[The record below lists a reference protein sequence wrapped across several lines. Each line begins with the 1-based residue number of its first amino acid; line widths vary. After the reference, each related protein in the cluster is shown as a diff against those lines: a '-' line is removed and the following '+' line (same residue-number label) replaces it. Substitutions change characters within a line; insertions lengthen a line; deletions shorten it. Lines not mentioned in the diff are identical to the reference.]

1 MQTYQSHSDG
11 RRSRAGRGPVQTAGK
26 PLVSSGEAAFAIF
39 LTRFANQIHKVF
51 LSTTDAAH
59 ASRVSRVAI
68 FAAHVKHC
76 PLM

>member
-39 LTRFANQIHKVF
+39 R
-51 LSTTDAAH
+51 
-59 ASRVSRVAI
+59 RVLRI
-68 FAAHVKHC
+68 KYTKYFC
-76 PLM
+76 PLPMRHTPLASPGLPSSQRM